1 MNNFVLK
8 KQLAVVAA
16 ALVIMSSASGCGK
29 SDSTASDNSLQDSTE
44 INSDAF
50 SFVNTEFVAEDLE
63 VGYDDT
69 VAVNVELNGTS
80 AEISGSGA
88 TENNGVITV
97 SEAGVYV
104 FSGELS
110 NGRIIV
116 DAGKNDKVRLIMNG
130 VKISCSDNSP
140 VFINQADKVIMTLN
154 DNTENALVDGKTYNL
169 SDDDSNVDG
178 AVFFRDDLTLNGSG
192 SLTVTANYKHG
203 IVCKDDL
210 VITGGKYVINSA
222 SGGIYGKDSL
232 RIKQGD
238 FDITSGS
245 NGIKATNSDESDKGY
260 VYISDG
266 SYKITAENDGIEAVT
281 SLLVDGGD
289 FRITTGG
296 GSANAS
302 VKSDGQPN
310 ENWGRWGGM
319 KGQSPNGVTPPDGND
334 TGMNKPLNEDAMQG
348 NPPEMPN
355 DENVNNPDSES
366 SVAVESSSES
376 SSSSESTTD
385 EESTSAKGIKAD
397 GNVGIRGGNITIDS
411 SDDSVH
417 SNGNIIYSGGELTLS
432 SGDDGTHADGNLLV
446 TGGTITVKKSYE
458 GLEGVNVTIQGGNIS
473 LTSSDDGINA
483 AGGSDT
489 GSEDRMG
496 KDSFSA
502 NASQY
507 LLKISGGVINI
518 IAEGDGI
525 DSNGNLVIEGGETY
539 ISGPTNSGNG
549 AIDFGDGASSW
560 ITGGTIVA
568 CGSSG
573 MAESF
578 GEDNFTQN
586 SVLHN
591 FSSIV
596 SGGTEVQIIDSDGNV
611 IISYTPEKNYQS
623 VVFSSPEIKNGTYT
637 ICAGD
642 ISEEITIN
650 SVVTSNGSGGMQ
662 GGRGNMLKGERK
674 GNIENPDN
682 ANPENENSVVSV

>member
-178 AVFFRDDLTLNGSG
+178 AVFSRDDLTLNGSG

-238 FDITSGS
+238 FDITAGS

-266 SYKITAENDGIEAVT
+266 SYKITAE
-281 SLLVDGGD
+281 
-289 FRITTGG
+289 
-296 GSANAS
+296 
-302 VKSDGQPN
+302 K
-310 ENWGRWGGM
+310 
-319 KGQSPNGVTPPDGND
+319 
-334 TGMNKPLNEDAMQG
+334 
-348 NPPEMPN
+348 
-355 DENVNNPDSES
+355 
-366 SVAVESSSES
+366 
-376 SSSSESTTD
+376 
-385 EESTSAKGIKAD
+385 
-397 GNVGIRGGNITIDS
+397 
-411 SDDSVH
+411 
-417 SNGNIIYSGGELTLS
+417 
-432 SGDDGTHADGNLLV
+432 
-446 TGGTITVKKSYE
+446 
-458 GLEGVNVTIQGGNIS
+458 
-473 LTSSDDGINA
+473 
-483 AGGSDT
+483 
-489 GSEDRMG
+489 
-496 KDSFSA
+496 
-502 NASQY
+502 
-507 LLKISGGVINI
+507 
-518 IAEGDGI
+518 
-525 DSNGNLVIEGGETY
+525 
-539 ISGPTNSGNG
+539 
-549 AIDFGDGASSW
+549 
-560 ITGGTIVA
+560 
-568 CGSSG
+568 
-573 MAESF
+573 
-578 GEDNFTQN
+578 
-586 SVLHN
+586 
-591 FSSIV
+591 
-596 SGGTEVQIIDSDGNV
+596 
-611 IISYTPEKNYQS
+611 
-623 VVFSSPEIKNGTYT
+623 
-637 ICAGD
+637 
-642 ISEEITIN
+642 
-650 SVVTSNGSGGMQ
+650 
-662 GGRGNMLKGERK
+662 
-674 GNIENPDN
+674 
-682 ANPENENSVVSV
+682 

>member
-29 SDSTASDNSLQDSTE
+29 SDSTASDNSLPDSTE

-50 SFVNTEFVAEDLE
+50 SFVNTEFDAEDLE

-116 DAGKNDKVRLIMNG
+116 DAGKDDKVRLIMNG

-210 VITGGKYVINSA
+210 IITGGKYVINST

-238 FDITSGS
+238 FDITAGS

-281 SLLVDGGD
+281 SLLVDGD
-289 FRITTGG
+289 
-296 GSANAS
+296 
-302 VKSDGQPN
+302 
-310 ENWGRWGGM
+310 
-319 KGQSPNGVTPPDGND
+319 
-334 TGMNKPLNEDAMQG
+334 
-348 NPPEMPN
+348 
-355 DENVNNPDSES
+355 
-366 SVAVESSSES
+366 
-376 SSSSESTTD
+376 
-385 EESTSAKGIKAD
+385 
-397 GNVGIRGGNITIDS
+397 
-411 SDDSVH
+411 
-417 SNGNIIYSGGELTLS
+417 
-432 SGDDGTHADGNLLV
+432 
-446 TGGTITVKKSYE
+446 
-458 GLEGVNVTIQGGNIS
+458 
-473 LTSSDDGINA
+473 
-483 AGGSDT
+483 
-489 GSEDRMG
+489 
-496 KDSFSA
+496 
-502 NASQY
+502 
-507 LLKISGGVINI
+507 
-518 IAEGDGI
+518 
-525 DSNGNLVIEGGETY
+525 
-539 ISGPTNSGNG
+539 
-549 AIDFGDGASSW
+549 SSW

-578 GEDNFTQN
+578 GEDNSTQN

-591 FSSIV
+591 FSSTV

-623 VVFSSPEIKNGTYT
+623 VVFSSPEIRNGTYT

-642 ISEEITIN
+642 ISEEITVN

-674 GNIENPDN
+674 GNIENP
-682 ANPENENSVVSV
+682 ENENSVVTV